1 MSDKDKVAVL
11 LSELGIEFE
20 VDTIERMGSD
30 WNLSHP
36 NARWAIRC
44 VEGMNRVE
52 GYCGFI
58 TEFYFDADGK
68 FISMGIWE

>member
-1 MSDKDKVAVL
+1 MKDIGKVTAL

-20 VDTIERMGSD
+20 AGNVDGMHELWKT
-30 WNLSHP
+30 SHP
-36 NARWAIRC
+36 TACQTIWCAQ
-44 VEGMNRVE
+44 GMDKVG

-58 TEFYFDADGK
+58 TEFYFDAGGK